1 MIADNLTLNDLF
13 LQLGLNN
20 LETDI
25 DAFIET
31 HKGLASSVK
40 LEDASFWTAQQS
52 EFIANALFE
61 DAEWAELI
69 DQLNN
74 RLR

>member
-20 LETDI
+20 RETDI
-25 DAFIET
+25 DAFIEA
-31 HKGLASSVK
+31 HKGLASAVK

-52 EFIANALFE
+52 DFIANALFE